1 MVDLPLDTSQES
13 VFPLGAH
20 LRTVLSRTSEEEV
33 EEENLVALLAE
44 GNHGSWDV
52 VLELVLVAHVGT
64 ETVDIGLAKVDSAIV
79 GA

>member
-1 MVDLPLDTSQES
+1 M
-13 VFPLGAH
+13 
-20 LRTVLSRTSEEEV
+20 

-52 VLELVLVAHVGT
+52 VLVLVAHVGT
-64 ETVDIGLAKVDSAIV
+64 ETVDIGLATVDSAIV